1 MRRPLL
7 VVTGQGVARADGF
20 NLTRRMKGT
29 PRLAALTADVPRR
42 DRQNLDALLEACVAG
57 GPDALAEVLRDLR
70 TICLKER
77 RATLRK
83 TAHHEVF
90 AALAAAA
97 EKRLVAHLT
106 TNVDGLT
113 TTFAVRD
120 FGAVWPAFRGRATR
134 ADVVSDLRDAIVR
147 GTGMVHV
154 PLHGEAALMIARDD
168 DGDET
173 LQTLYG
179 GPAGPGASS
188 WVPSLEIFA
197 NAGVARVTEEL
208 LPARLGYA
216 LLDALLAEAAAHCEG
231 LDVPARPAADLLVV
245 GYGAEEDGTR
255 DAYPLERRIDDLV
268 RRGARDPRSRW
279 SALVYRPGRFP
290 QTASWYEERGFT
302 VIGYDDGELAAV
314 VRQASAGTLPGA
326 RCVPERANG
335 TRVASHEA
343 PGS

>member
-29 PRLAALTADVPRR
+29 PVLGALTADVRRR

-57 GPDALAEVLRDLR
+57 GADALAEVLRELR

-77 RATLRK
+77 RRTLRK

-97 EKRLVAHLT
+97 EQRLVVHLT
-106 TNVDGLT
+106 TNMDGLT

-120 FGAVWPAFRGRATR
+120 FEATWPPFRGPVSA
-134 ADVVSDLRDAIVR
+134 ADTVAAARGVIER
-147 GTGMVHV
+147 GTGMLHL
-154 PLHGEAALMIARDD
+154 PLHGEAGLMIARGP
-168 DGDET
+168 DGEM

-179 GPAGPGASS
+179 GAAGPSAAG
-188 WVPSLEIFA
+188 WLPSLELFA
-197 NAGVARVTEEL
+197 TAGVAHVEHEL

-216 LLDALLAEAAAHCEG
+216 LLDALLRQTAAPCEG

-245 GYGAEEDGTR
+245 GYGAEDDGTR
-255 DAYPLERRIDDLV
+255 PAYPFERRIDALV
-268 RRGARDPRSRW
+268 RGGERDRRSRW
-279 SALVYRPGRFP
+279 TALLYRPDRMP
-290 QTASWYEERGFT
+290 QSAAWYEAHGFT
-302 VIGYDDGELAAV
+302 VVGYDDGALGEA
-314 VRQASAGTLPGA
+314 VRQACGGALPAA
-326 RCVPERANG
+326 RCSAERDEDAPL
-335 TRVASHEA
+335 ASHEA
-343 PGS
+343 S